1 MQRPLQRRRANVIR
15 NYIRRKEATNNGK
28 GKETITQFV
37 INKTN
42 DNLIIKIEDRDLEFK
57 ENWIRRGNIKSY
69 KGMIGI

>member
-28 GKETITQFV
+28 GKEMITQFV

>member
-1 MQRPLQRRRANVIR
+1 MISEF
-15 NYIRRKEATNNGK
+15 I
-28 GKETITQFV
+28 

-42 DNLIIKIEDRDLEFK
+42 DNLIIKMEDRELEFK

>member
-28 GKETITQFV
+28 GKERITQFV